1 LEQDEEDNEEATNNT
16 RWPEKERIVVPLRQ
30 QLTQD
35 GLKKNALLF
44 AFCGIITQQ
53 DRRCSRKNG
62 DNLLF
67 WATALEISNVFKVQ
81 LIPRRKMLQYLIRQ
95 ANSCIHR

>member
-35 GLKKNALLF
+35 GLKKNALL
-44 AFCGIITQQ
+44 
-53 DRRCSRKNG
+53 
-62 DNLLF
+62 LLF
-67 WATALEISNVFKVQ
+67 AA
-81 LIPRRKMLQYLIRQ
+81 
-95 ANSCIHR
+95 